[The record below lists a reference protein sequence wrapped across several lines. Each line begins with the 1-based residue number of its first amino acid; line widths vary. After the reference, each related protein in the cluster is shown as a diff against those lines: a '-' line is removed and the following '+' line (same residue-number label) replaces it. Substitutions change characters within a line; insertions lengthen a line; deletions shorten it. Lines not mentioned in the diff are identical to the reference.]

1 MEIGIIQVLLIGVVG
16 FIGGIDQFSFLESL
30 YQPIVLG
37 PIVGAILGNLDM
49 GLKIGASYQLMSIGS
64 MPIGGAQPPNAVL
77 GGIMATVF
85 AITLN
90 RPDFESAL
98 GLAIP
103 FGLLGQ
109 QAVNIW
115 FTVASPVMTK
125 MDHMSAEADV
135 KGVERWNLIMMFG
148 IGVLF
153 AVIAM
158 IGAYAGAELGTLL
171 SEIVPDQ
178 VWAGFNAAGGMM
190 KFVGFAVLMKVMM
203 SGEFWTVLIAGFA
216 LANVVDNAFAKL
228 VFDAETGLATG
239 LQANGAYTLVIMAII
254 GAALAF
260 YDFQINTKINATANK
275 AKEDYSDGI

>member
-1 MEIGIIQVLLIGVVG
+1 
-16 FIGGIDQFSFLESL
+16 
-30 YQPIVLG
+30 
-37 PIVGAILGNLDM
+37 
-49 GLKIGASYQLMSIGS
+49 
-64 MPIGGAQPPNAVL
+64 
-77 GGIMATVF
+77 
-85 AITLN
+85 
-90 RPDFESAL
+90 
-98 GLAIP
+98 
-103 FGLLGQ
+103 
-109 QAVNIW
+109 
-115 FTVASPVMTK
+115 MTK
-125 MDHMSAEADV
+125 MDHMSAEANV

-190 KFVGFAVLMKVMM
+190 KFVGFAVLMKVMI

-216 LANVVDNAFAKL
+216 LANVIDAAF
-228 VFDAETGLATG
+228 
-239 LQANGAYTLVIMAII
+239 GAGSYTLVIMAIV

-260 YDFQINTKINATANK
+260 YDFQINTKISAVASA